1 MVPVPPA
8 ARMFEGCAAVIW
20 HFGDVGP
27 VPTDDVLEELHATT
41 HNASIATIGTSAGEY
56 LRGINVLSST
66 TRAVGLWAYDAP
78 VIWRGIALYVV
89 ALAVRGRPGRLLPL
103 ARSSPARFKPPSG
116 ALRRDNRCD
125 GYVVLLDELE
135 PGEV

>member
-1 MVPVPPA
+1 MAMVPVPPS

-27 VPTDDVLEELHATT
+27 VPTDDVLEELHAAT

-66 TRAVGLWAYDAP
+66 TRAVRLCIRCASDLAKHCIVCG
-78 VIWRGIALYVV
+78 RGTWS
-89 ALAVRGRPGRLLPL
+89 R
-103 ARSSPARFKPPSG
+103 
-116 ALRRDNRCD
+116 
-125 GYVVLLDELE
+125 
-135 PGEV
+135 

>member
-1 MVPVPPA
+1 MAMVPVPPS

-27 VPTDDVLEELHATT
+27 VATDDVLAELHAAT
-41 HNASIATIGTSAGEY
+41 HNASTATIGTSAGEY

-66 TRAVGLWAYDAP
+66 TRAVRLCAYGAP

-89 ALAVRGRPGRLLPL
+89 A
-103 ARSSPARFKPPSG
+103 
-116 ALRRDNRCD
+116 
-125 GYVVLLDELE
+125 YVVALAIPNWRAPHTHFQAAEWFS
-135 PGEV
+135 PPR

>member
-1 MVPVPPA
+1 MAMVPVPPSA
-8 ARMFEGCAAVIW
+8 AMFEGCAAVIW

-27 VPTDDVLEELHATT
+27 VATDDVLAELHAAM

-66 TRAVGLWAYDAP
+66 TRAVRLCAYGAP

-89 ALAVRGRPGRLLPL
+89 ALAHLPTGTLLTAL
-103 ARSSPARFKPPSG
+103 FKPPSG
-116 ALRRDNRCD
+116 SLRRDKRHDD
-125 GYVVLLDELE
+125 GLRT
-135 PGEV
+135 

>member
-1 MVPVPPA
+1 MAMVPVPPS

-27 VPTDDVLEELHATT
+27 VATDDVLAELHAAT

-66 TRAVGLWAYDAP
+66 TRAVRLCIRCASDPG
-78 VIWRGIALYVV
+78 RGI
-89 ALAVRGRPGRLLPL
+89 VRARAGVTCHL
-103 ARSSPARFKPPSG
+103 ARSSLALSNRRAVPSAAITG
-116 ALRRDNRCD
+116 VRMGWVRSSTRSLH
-125 GYVVLLDELE
+125 
-135 PGEV
+135 PGRV